1 MADDPGALFHLSQ
14 EQAQTAKLMIAGGFG
29 ALVYSHLR
37 HPGTVL
43 RAAGALLTGIG
54 IATLFTG
61 PAMALVPAWLAFGPV
76 QVAAVLGLA
85 GNALAAGTLRAIE
98 RFDFSSFISKKGA

>member
-1 MADDPGALFHLSQ
+1 MADDPGAFFHLSQ
-14 EQAQTAKLMIAGGFG
+14 EQAQTAKLMIAGGYG

-43 RAAGALLTGIG
+43 REAGALLTGIG

-61 PAMALVPAWLAFGPV
+61 PAMALVPGWLAFGPV

-85 GNALAAGTLRAIE
+85 GNALAAGALKAIE
-98 RFDFSSFISKKGA
+98 RMDLTALARGKR

>member
-1 MADDPGALFHLSQ
+1 MADDSGALFHLSQ

-37 HPGTVL
+37 HPGTVM

-85 GNALAAGTLRAIE
+85 GNALAAGALKAIE
-98 RFDFSSFISKKGA
+98 RMDLTALARGK